1 MVDINDFKVQKECT
15 YKGELY
21 SVRDNGSIMRH
32 QKEGKKSRPQDGKW
46 TFRTSTSKG
55 YAM

>member
-46 TFRTSTSKG
+46 TF
-55 YAM
+55 